1 MTNGV
6 KARVYLMNNQ
16 RRKQIKEV
24 QGQLSNIRENLH
36 NILCDEDDYLCN
48 MPDSLFSGS
57 EKSMVAQENVGDL
70 QFSVDAID
78 ELIDILKNVIER
90 KHI

>member
-48 MPDSLFSGS
+48 MPDSLFGGS

-78 ELIDILKNVIER
+78 ELIDILKKCN
-90 KHI
+90 

>member
-1 MTNGV
+1 
-6 KARVYLMNNQ
+6 MNNK

-24 QGQLSNIRENLH
+24 QNQLSEIREELH
-36 NILCDEDDYLCN
+36 SILCDEDEYLCN
-48 MPDSLFSGS
+48 MPEGLFSSS

-70 QFSVDAID
+70 QFSVDVVD
-78 ELIDILKNVIER
+78 ELIDTLKGVIER

>member
-1 MTNGV
+1 
-6 KARVYLMNNQ
+6 MNNQ

-24 QGQLSNIRENLH
+24 QSQLSDIRENLH

-48 MPDSLFSGS
+48 MPDSLFSS
-57 EKSMVAQENVGDL
+57 SKKSMIAQENVGDL

-78 ELIDILKNVIER
+78 ELIDTLKNVIER
-90 KHI
+90 K